1 MRERGRER
9 EGGRGRDGEREG
21 GRGREGGGR
30 RRGEREWERGRERR
44 EGERGRE
51 RLVFTVYPK
60 VLSLLF
66 MIYPV
71 KPKG

>member
-9 EGGRGRDGEREG
+9 EG
-21 GRGREGGGR
+21 R
-30 RRGEREWERGRERR
+30 RERGRER
-44 EGERGRE
+44 EGEGGREEGGGRGERVGERERGRERRE